1 VKVHYSVF
9 SVFMIAFLL
18 LGHCVLIGNPIL
30 HAQTINTPTLSD
42 KVGVKITFPKANSTL
57 PVGTLTI
64 NGTSSDTTQTDCRV
78 YVDWND
84 LKPMQNVTAAGING
98 TNDYSSWNFTYDQK
112 YHIIAQGTNEL
123 TSKIICT
130 NNPSGNTTTKFYS
143 INITGTMSNSSS
155 SLSPATNVPAAL
167 NQTVTNSSGYH
178 TISYQGILPQY
189 DRAIVNDDRDYVE
202 KDKSSNDKNDDKAIA
217 NGDSNRVPKLSED
230 AEQEDST
237 EIVDT
242 LVEDAEQEDSTE
254 IVDTLVED
262 AEQEDSTEIVDTPVE
277 VEDAEQEDSTEIV
290 DTPVEVEDAEQED
303 STEIVDTPVEVEDAE
318 QEGSTEIVD
327 TPVEVEDAEQEG
339 STEIVDTPVEDA
351 EQEGSTEIVDTPV
364 EDAEQE
370 DSTEIVDTPV
380 EDAEQEDSTEIEILK
395 DDLGLSDL
403 SSIHISNPDKESDLD
418 EEPHLVSNQ
427 QLEGND
433 KSTAESNYQHGTIS
447 GFYSDVEDS
456 IQPSTIKDTY
466 SDLKTIKDIDLKDYK
481 DKKGDDTKKKDKK
494 SDAEEKKFPKKS
506 ILKKPSNIIEVIDP
520 FKDT

>member
-1 VKVHYSVF
+1 MKVHYSVF
-9 SVFMIAFLL
+9 SVFMIAFSL
-18 LGHCVLIGNPIL
+18 LGHCVLVGNPIL
-30 HAQTINTPTLSD
+30 HAQTINSPTLSD
-42 KVGVKITFPKANSTL
+42 KVGVKITFPKANSTV

-78 YVDWND
+78 SVDWND

-143 INITGTMSNSSS
+143 INITGTLSNSSS
-155 SLSPATNVPAAL
+155 SLSPAPNVPAAL

-189 DRAIVNDDRDYVE
+189 DRAMVNDDLDYVE
-202 KDKSSNDKNDDKAIA
+202 NDKSSNYKNDDKAIA
-217 NGDSNRVPKLSED
+217 NSYSDRVPKLS
-230 AEQEDST
+230 
-237 EIVDT
+237 
-242 LVEDAEQEDSTE
+242 
-254 IVDTLVED
+254 
-262 AEQEDSTEIVDTPVE
+262 
-277 VEDAEQEDSTEIV
+277 
-290 DTPVEVEDAEQED
+290 
-303 STEIVDTPVEVEDAE
+303 
-318 QEGSTEIVD
+318 
-327 TPVEVEDAEQEG
+327 
-339 STEIVDTPVEDA
+339 
-351 EQEGSTEIVDTPV
+351 

-395 DDLGLSDL
+395 DDIGVSDL
-403 SSIHISNPDKESDLD
+403 SSIHISNPDKENDLD

-427 QLEGND
+427 QLEEND
-433 KSTAESNYQHGTIS
+433 KATAESNYQHETIS
-447 GFYSDVEDS
+447 GFYSDIEDS
-456 IQPSTIKDTY
+456 IQPNTIKEAN
-466 SDLKTIKDIDLKDYK
+466 SDLKAIKDIDLKDYK

-494 SDAEEKKFPKKS
+494 SDAKEKKFSKKP